1 MRILKIDFFS
11 CATHRF
17 ISPAII
23 KSCRGNTAVS
33 HEIFHSGNVHI
44 LFKETSGKGSTQIM
58 SGYGLESG
66 GISSASLL
74 YFFTMSPTV
83 HGFSGRST
91 IR

>member
-66 GISSASLL
+66 GNFLCLALVFL
-74 YFFTMSPTV
+74 HDVPNCPWV
-83 HGFSGRST
+83 
-91 IR
+91 